1 LLFATLVIA
10 NNIKKV
16 IILFFKLNNNFLK
29 YKHLIN
35 TNKLIILYA
44 TLPDKTCP
52 YVKQTI
58 KNYIKPPMKRIFLF
72 LSVFFRISFSIILCQ
87 PVTQTIR
94 GRVTDKI
101 TQQPL
106 IGANVIVIGT
116 SPIVGSVTD
125 SDGWFKIDK
134 IQPGRVSLDISYIG
148 YQHIILSNLYL
159 TSGKELIIQAE
170 LEEEV
175 QHVGEVVVKAS
186 HNKAKT
192 INDMAVISARSFTV
206 EETEKYAG
214 SRGDIAR
221 MASNYAGVS
230 FANDARNDIV
240 IRGNSPAGLLWRLED
255 IDVPN
260 PNHFAENG
268 TTGGPVGM
276 LNNNVLRNSD
286 FFTGA
291 FPAEYGNALSGVFDL
306 KMRNGN
312 NEKYEHMFQLGF
324 NGLELGSEGPFN
336 KKHRSSYL
344 FNYRFS
350 TMDFFDKIGVN
361 FGTAGIPHYQDLSY
375 KLNFPVNKG
384 LISFFGLG
392 GISSIA
398 MLDSKI
404 KDVNLYAN
412 EGQDLYNHSKLGA
425 TGISY
430 LRNISSKTYAKLI
443 ISGLYQDGGT
453 DIDTLDENRNLTR
466 VFEHD
471 ISEYRLTITAITG
484 TKYSAGFSS
493 KAGVTVDQMGYD
505 MKTYNFDYDSARL
518 IKCLNAEKPLGSGGY
533 LLRAFGEIKYK
544 INNKLIIVPG
554 MHVLYY
560 TQTGKPSFEPRLG
573 ISWLYSKNCRINFGY
588 GAHAKIHALST
599 YYLGSYLPDG
609 QYIETNKH
617 LGYTKSQQWVS
628 GHDWNI
634 NETMRL
640 KSEIYYQY
648 MYNVPVEKRPT
659 YFSLLNSGA
668 GWGVEAQDSLVNE
681 GTGYN
686 YGVELTFEKFLNAG
700 FYYLATASIFESKYK
715 GSDGIERNTAFN
727 GNFVINALAGKEFI
741 LRKNSVLSIDLKICY
756 AGGKRYIPVDYQRSL
771 ESKYTEY
778 DFNHA
783 YDKQYP
789 DFFKADIKF
798 GFRRNGKRVTEEY
811 IFFIE
816 NFTNHK
822 NILLESYS
830 RKENKIITTYQ
841 LGFFPM
847 MQYRINF

>member
-1 LLFATLVIA
+1 MK
-10 NNIKKV
+10 N
-16 IILFFKLNNNFLK
+16 
-29 YKHLIN
+29 
-35 TNKLIILYA
+35 LY
-44 TLPDKTCP
+44 
-52 YVKQTI
+52 
-58 KNYIKPPMKRIFLF
+58 LF
-72 LSVFFRISFSIILCQ
+72 LVCLILLSFVTVFGQ

-94 GRVTDKI
+94 GRVIDKI

-106 IGANVIVIGT
+106 TGANVIVIGT
-116 SPIVGSVTD
+116 SPVIGSVTD
-125 SDGWFKIDK
+125 SEGWFKIDK
-134 IQPGRVSLDISYIG
+134 IIPGRVSLDVSYIG
-148 YQHIILSNLYL
+148 YQHLVLSNLYL
-159 TSGKELIIQAE
+159 TSGKELIIQIE

-175 QHVGEVVVKAS
+175 QQVSEVTIKAS
-186 HNKAKT
+186 QHKAKT

-214 SRGDIAR
+214 SRGDVAR
-221 MASNYAGVS
+221 MAANYAGVS
-230 FANDARNDIV
+230 FANDSRNDIV
-240 IRGNSPAGLLWRLED
+240 IRGNSPAGLLWKLED

-312 NEKYEHMFQLGF
+312 NEKYEHMFQVGF

-384 LISFFGLG
+384 LVTFFGIG

-404 KDVNLYAN
+404 KDVNLYTN
-412 EGQDLYNHSKLGA
+412 EGQDLYNRSKLGA
-425 TGISY
+425 SGISY
-430 LRNISSKTYAKLI
+430 LRNISSNSYVKFI
-443 ISGLYQDGGT
+443 ISGLYQNGGT

-471 ISEYRLTITAITG
+471 ISEYRITITAITG
-484 TKYSAGFSS
+484 TKYNAGLSS

-505 MKTYNFDYDSARL
+505 MSSYYFDYDSARM
-518 IKCLNAEKPLGSGGY
+518 IKYLYAEKPLGSGGY
-533 LLRAFGEIKYK
+533 LLRAFGELKYK
-544 INNKLIIVPG
+544 ISNQLIIVPG

-560 TQTGKPSFEPRLG
+560 TKTAKPSVEPRLG
-573 ISWLYSKNCRINFGY
+573 ISWLYMQNCRINFGY
-588 GAHAKIHALST
+588 GVHARTHALST

-609 QYIETNKH
+609 QYVETNKN
-617 LGYTKSQQWVS
+617 LGYIKSQQWVL

-634 NETMRL
+634 NEHLRL

-648 MYNVPVEKRPT
+648 IYNVPVEQRPT

-668 GWGVEAQDSLVNE
+668 GWGVDAQDSLVNK
-681 GTGYN
+681 GTGRN
-686 YGVELTFEKFLNAG
+686 YGFELTFERFLEKG
-700 FYYLATASIFESKYK
+700 YYFLITSSVFDSKYK

-727 GNFVINALAGKEFI
+727 GNFVINALAGKEFTI
-741 LRKNSVLSIDLKICY
+741 KKNSVLSIDLKICY
-756 AGGKRYIPVDYQRSL
+756 AGGKRYIPVNYQRSL
-771 ESKYTEY
+771 ETGYTEY

-783 YDKQYP
+783 YEKQYP

-798 GFRRNGKRVTEEY
+798 GFRHNGKHVTEEY

-830 RKENKIITTYQ
+830 RKDNNVKTTYQ

>member
-1 LLFATLVIA
+1 M
-10 NNIKKV
+10 KP
-16 IILFFKLNNNFLK
+16 ILFFLVLLM
-29 YKHLIN
+29 HL
-35 TNKLIILYA
+35 
-44 TLPDKTCP
+44 TCGF
-52 YVKQTI
+52 
-58 KNYIKPPMKRIFLF
+58 IF
-72 LSVFFRISFSIILCQ
+72 SQ
-87 PVTQTIR
+87 PVTQVIR

-106 IGANVIVIGT
+106 TGANVIVIGT
-116 SPIVGSVTD
+116 SPVIGSVTD

-134 IQPGRVSLDISYIG
+134 IEPGRVSLEISYIG
-148 YQHIILSNLYL
+148 YQHIVLSNLYL

-175 QHVGEVVVKAS
+175 QHVGEAVVKAS
-186 HNKAKT
+186 QNKAKT
-192 INDMAVISARSFTV
+192 TNDMAVISARSFTV

-312 NEKYEHMFQLGF
+312 NEKYEHMFQIGF

-336 KKHRSSYL
+336 KNHRSSYL
-344 FNYRFS
+344 INYRFS

-384 LISFFGLG
+384 LISFYGIG
-392 GISSIA
+392 GTSSIA

-404 KDVNLYAN
+404 KDVNLYSN
-412 EGQDLYNHSKLGA
+412 EGQDLYNRSTLGA
-425 TGISY
+425 SGISY
-430 LRNISSKTYAKLI
+430 LRNISSKTYIKVIFSA
-443 ISGLYQDGGT
+443 LYQNGGT
-453 DIDTLDENRNLTR
+453 DVDTLDENRRLTR
-466 VFEHD
+466 VYEHN
-471 ISEYRLTITAITG
+471 ISEYRLTIAAITG
-484 TKYSAGFSS
+484 TKYNAGLSS
-493 KAGVTVDQMGYD
+493 KAGITVDQMGYD
-505 MKTYNFDYDSARL
+505 MNTYYFNYDSAHM
-518 IKCLNAEKPLGSGGY
+518 IKCLYAEKPLGSGGY
-533 LLRAFGEIKYK
+533 LLRAFSELKYK
-544 INNKLIIVPG
+544 ISNQLTIVPG
-554 MHVLYY
+554 VHVLYY
-560 TQTGKPSFEPRLG
+560 TTTGKPAVEPRLG
-573 ISWLYSKNCRINFGY
+573 ISWLYLQHCRINFGY
-588 GAHAKIHALST
+588 GAHAKTHALST

-609 QYIETNKH
+609 QYAETNKR
-617 LGYTKSQQWVS
+617 LDYTKSHQWVM

-634 NETMRL
+634 NSNLRL
-640 KSEIYYQY
+640 KTELYYQY
-648 MYNVPVEKRPT
+648 LYNVPVEQRPT

-668 GWGVEAQDSLVNE
+668 GWDIGAQDSLVNK
-681 GTGYN
+681 GTGKN
-686 YGVELTFEKFLNAG
+686 FGVEITFEKFLNQG
-700 FYYLATASIFESKYK
+700 YYYLLTASVFESKYK
-715 GSDGIERNTAFN
+715 GSDGLERNTAFN
-727 GNFVINALAGKEFI
+727 GNYVINALAGKEFT
-741 LRKNSVLSIDLKICY
+741 LKKNSVLSIDLKICY
-756 AGGKRYIPVDYQRSL
+756 AGGKRYIPVDYQRSI
-771 ESKYTEY
+771 ESNSTEY
-778 DFNHA
+778 DFNNA
-783 YDKQYP
+783 YEKKYP
-789 DFFKADIKF
+789 AFFKTDIKC

-816 NFTNHK
+816 NVTNHK
-822 NILLESYS
+822 NILLERYS
-830 RKENKIITTYQ
+830 RKENKIKTTYQ